1 MVVVVPPQCL
11 AIGSARTPPP
21 RRCTGWTGEEETEK
35 RLPCDGKAKGR
46 ASGGLGTHS
55 YPAAANQQWTE
66 AERSAQLSPPSR
78 CQLPPS
84 PRRHPLIGQRG
95 SRPRRSL
102 VRCRP
107 GVPILPRGNKYLQ
120 LKWDKAK
127 YEEYK
132 KRTSTAI
139 QTEKTL
145 MDTSAPAIYSHRHL
159 KLGKDEGTLEEDRLS
174 VIKRDMHLLLEKM
187 SFIMRTKRQIDNKN
201 YYKAAAAVL
210 FVCSYQITFPVTNI
224 AKDKL
229 LCEDTNF
236 KRQAKTDCSSSPKVP
251 PDSKM
256 QLGSK
261 RPSSNGEKRRLELQR
276 VNQENCAILDRI
288 TKSQP
293 QYRVQR
299 WHEDWQAEKH
309 MANTA
314 RYPHAW
320 YKSQSRKE
328 EQFKNQTPE
337 QDRKREKQL
346 NQEDVKSK
354 MKEKERDNVH
364 HGKGKN
370 N

>member
-1 MVVVVPPQCL
+1 MTTDGLFSYSV
-11 AIGSARTPPP
+11 
-21 RRCTGWTGEEETEK
+21 GWF
-35 RLPCDGKAKGR
+35 
-46 ASGGLGTHS
+46 
-55 YPAAANQQWTE
+55 AAYQ
-66 AERSAQLSPPSR
+66 
-78 CQLPPS
+78 
-84 PRRHPLIGQRG
+84 
-95 SRPRRSL
+95 
-102 VRCRP
+102 
-107 GVPILPRGNKYLQ
+107 PILPRGNKYLQ

-127 YEEYK
+127 YEEHK
-132 KRTSTAI
+132 KRTSLERVVSPLNPVSLQSPVTAFLPRNIFSARHLTDYSSSSYIAWPFRPSLQPLQDKNGLQLDPI
-139 QTEKTL
+139 QTSLKSMEKLPFDPEPT
-145 MDTSAPAIYSHRHL
+145 
-159 KLGKDEGTLEEDRLS
+159 KDNLEEDRLS

-210 FVCSYQITFPVTNI
+210 FLCSDQITFPVTNI

-346 NQEDVKSK
+346 NQEDVKST